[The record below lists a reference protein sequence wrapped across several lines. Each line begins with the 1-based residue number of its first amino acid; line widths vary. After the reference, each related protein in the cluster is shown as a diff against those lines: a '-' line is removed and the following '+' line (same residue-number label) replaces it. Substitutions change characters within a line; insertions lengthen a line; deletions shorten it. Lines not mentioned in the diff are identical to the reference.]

1 LPTCSSESN
10 ASVTFLPHHTTEMA
24 AAAGGTEFNYLPS
37 LQRYTVKGA
46 PRCTGARCGTEVKP
60 AGAPYK
66 LYQEKQCASVCAEG
80 SETLCAEC
88 VQRQKKHFETNSAVS
103 SGWHGYY
110 LSAKPNNSRMIGSKR
125 TIDELKIFAKHAGVD
140 IAKAIRIASAAP
152 PAAVEKRAAKK
163 GKEVVVAE
171 AKVATKAAK
180 RATDAIKVAE
190 AAEKRKKETAARAA
204 ELVAAAMRE
213 ADKVKALAASSAS
226 SAAAF
231 SATSAA
237 YSAPIPVRRRSSSR
251 NSRKSSKSRKS
262 SRNSRKSNRAVYEP
276 VSRANANIP
285 GVEANARN
293 ASNASRSSGNASN
306 SDEVPPLDG

>member
-1 LPTCSSESN
+1 
-10 ASVTFLPHHTTEMA
+10 MA
-24 AAAGGTEFNYLPS
+24 AAAGGTEFNYLPP

-88 VQRQKKHFETNSAVS
+88 VQRQKKHFETNSVVS

-140 IAKAIRIASAAP
+140 IATAIRIASAAP
-152 PAAVEKRAAKK
+152 PAAVEKRVAKK

-171 AKVATKAAK
+171 AKVAIKAVK
-180 RATDAIKVAE
+180 RATDAIKVAEAAAE

-226 SAAAF
+226 AAYSAPSAAAF
-231 SATSAA
+231 AATSAA
-237 YSAPIPVRRRSSSR
+237 YSAPVPVRRRSSSR
-251 NSRKSSKSRKS
+251 NSRKSRKSSKSSKSSRS

-285 GVEANARN
+285 GVEVNATNARN
-293 ASNASRSSGNASN
+293 TSRSSGNASN

>member
-1 LPTCSSESN
+1 
-10 ASVTFLPHHTTEMA
+10 MA
-24 AAAGGTEFNYLPS
+24 AAAGGTEFNYLPP

-88 VQRQKKHFETNSAVS
+88 VQRQKKHFETNSVVS

-140 IAKAIRIASAAP
+140 IATAIRIASAAP
-152 PAAVEKRAAKK
+152 PAAVEKRVAKK
-163 GKEVVVAE
+163 EKEVVVAK
-171 AKVATKAAK
+171 AKVATKAVK
-180 RATDAIKVAE
+180 RATDAIKAAEAAAE

-204 ELVAAAMRE
+204 ELVAVAMRE

-226 SAAAF
+226 SASSASAAY
-231 SATSAA
+231 SAPSAAATSAA
-237 YSAPIPVRRRSSSR
+237 YSAPVPVRRRSSSR
-251 NSRKSSKSRKS
+251 NSRKSSKSRKSSRS

-285 GVEANARN
+285 GVEVNARN

-306 SDEVPPLDG
+306 SNEVPPLDG

>member
-1 LPTCSSESN
+1 
-10 ASVTFLPHHTTEMA
+10 MA
-24 AAAGGTEFNYLPS
+24 AAAGGTEFNYLPP

-88 VQRQKKHFETNSAVS
+88 VQRQKKHFETNSVVS

-140 IAKAIRIASAAP
+140 IATAIRIASAAP
-152 PAAVEKRAAKK
+152 PAAVEKRVAKK
-163 GKEVVVAE
+163 VKEVVVAE
-171 AKVATKAAK
+171 AKVAIKAVK
-180 RATDAIKVAE
+180 RATDAIKAAEAAAE

-204 ELVAAAMRE
+204 ELVAAAMHE
-213 ADKVKALAASSAS
+213 ADKVKALAASSASSAS

-285 GVEANARN
+285 GVEVNARN
-293 ASNASRSSGNASN
+293 ATNSSRSSGNASN